1 MIQSINLNNVKKS
14 LVYAAIIG
22 VVIAILSL
30 FIGKTELFL
39 ILNFNGGKFFDF
51 FFKYVTYFGD
61 GLLWILFLL
70 YFIFSKKKYLLPFLI
85 SNVAVTTIISQVF
98 KYLILPYEPRP
109 ASAITNHNLIHFVD
123 NVTIHTISSFPSGHT
138 ATVFVFALIIISL
151 QKNKKWILPTLLYAL
166 IVGYSRVYLAQ
177 HFPWDLAGGILIV
190 AIPSL
195 LISVKVQELFNK
207 KWLLQ

>member
-1 MIQSINLNNVKKS
+1 MIQSINLNNVKIS

-22 VVIAILSL
+22 FVIAILSL

-70 YFIFSKKKYLLPFLI
+70 YFIVSKKKYLLPFLI
-85 SNVAVTTIISQVF
+85 CNFAVTTIISQVF

-109 ASAITNHNLIHFVD
+109 ASAITDHNLIHFVD